1 MELEDD
7 NLSSSDSKLGEGESS
22 DREESESTLILYKL
36 LEFQKVNELLY
47 EELQKA
53 RNEYELATGTSR
65 KLENLEWKKAREPGG
80 GSGIS
85 LQCQGVGKGGAAGK
99 CYFLFID

>member
-1 MELEDD
+1 MEDD
-7 NLSSSDSKLGEGESS
+7 NLSSSESKVGEGESS
-22 DREESESTLILYKL
+22 DREESENTLILYKL

-65 KLENLEWKKAREPGG
+65 KLENLEWKKAVEAGG

-85 LQCQGVGKGGAAGK
+85 LQCQGVGEGELVEK
-99 CYFLFID
+99 CIFYLLID